1 MNSAVFDQTSFDQ
14 LRERLL
20 TAGQDHTL
28 RFWEQLAPDAQAQL
42 YSQLESIDT
51 DRLNAH
57 KRTCSEESDELNLSE
72 ATLTAPEQTA
82 WSADSMDESLTKMG
96 EQMMA
101 RGELGVL
108 IAAGGQGTRLGL
120 SQPKGCLPIGPVT
133 GASLFR
139 ILIEKVVAASREF
152 DCDIP
157 VVMLCSPA
165 THQETIEYLDA
176 ENWFG
181 LAESCRHT
189 LCQKTLPAVDR
200 ETGRLLM
207 ESPSSLCLS
216 PNGHG
221 GHLSELVDC
230 GLLEKLTDAGVT
242 TLFYCQVDNPMS
254 PLCEPGII
262 GEHLRNE
269 AELTV
274 LVTPRTSPEEK
285 VGTVISVDGVPQVIE
300 YTIIPEELAARRD
313 AEDRLEFRAANTGIH
328 LFDTS
333 FLQREADHFSSLPLH
348 QANKKVP
355 HIDEHG
361 AAVIPDEPNAIKFE
375 RFIFDV
381 FPRSRKTLV
390 LEIDPLTGFAPVKNA
405 EGANSPSEVQDQIL
419 QANRAWL
426 ASRGLRV
433 DAGVPV
439 ETVPMLAS
447 FTDPEIRLGRRAA

>member
-1 MNSAVFDQTSFDQ
+1 MSQINLDQSKLQQ
-14 LRERLL
+14 LRERL
-20 TAGQDHTL
+20 AVCGQDHTL
-28 RFWEQLAPDAQAQL
+28 RFWDQLSEESQANLFAQL
-42 YSQLESIDT
+42 NSVDP
-51 DRLNAH
+51 DRLNCGD
-57 KRTCSEESDELNLSE
+57 KSGEQDLSRVK
-72 ATLTAPEQTA
+72 LTAPDQIV
-82 WSADSMDESLTKMG
+82 WMADGAGENSREKLG

-120 SQPKGCLPIGPVT
+120 SQPKGCLSIGPVT

-152 DCDIP
+152 DCEIP

-165 THQETIEYLDA
+165 THRETIEYLDS

-230 GLLEKLTDAGVT
+230 GLLKTLTDAGVT
-242 TLFYCQVDNPMS
+242 MLFYCQVDNPMA

-262 GEHLRNE
+262 GEHLRND

-313 AEDRLEFRAANTGIH
+313 AEGRLEFRAANTGIH
-328 LFDTS
+328 LFDTA
-333 FLQREADHFSSLPLH
+333 FLQREADNFSSLPLH

-361 AAVIPDEPNAIKFE
+361 VTVIPDEPNAIKFE

-381 FPRSRKTLV
+381 FPHSRKTLV

-405 EGANSPSEVQDQIL
+405 DGANSPSEVQDQIL

-433 DAGVPV
+433 DVGVPV

-447 FTDPEIRLGRRAA
+447 FTDPEIRLGRRVA